1 MGIITTQS
9 IKNSINLYI
18 GIIIGAVNTILVF
31 PFVFESNPEYWGL
44 LQLLVS
50 YSIVIS
56 SFSHLG
62 GPSILLRYFPK
73 IHDKG
78 KLISFSLFLSLVGF
92 LLFFFIFSVFK
103 DYFLSELKLNLLLSD
118 NFHFIAILVF
128 SIIFFEIFNSL
139 SKSFLDSTTP
149 VFLNEVALRFYIL
162 VLLVC
167 YHFKFFDFSFMLFAY
182 VAGYFFQLLIILFLQ
197 LKHHRI
203 TFSFKWNINEIKSQI
218 KYGTYV
224 ILGGGAAALVARL
237 DMIMIEYFMDL
248 KQVAYYGL
256 AFFIASVIKTP
267 SRSIAAISS
276 PLLAK
281 AFEQNNSTEIKDIYR
296 KSSINLL
303 IIGALLFLGIW
314 LNIDEILSILPEKFQ
329 QGKQVIFYIGLAQIF
344 NLMTGVNGLIIIN
357 SDFYK
362 LDLYLN
368 ILLVIL
374 TIFINILLI
383 PLYGIEGAAMAT
395 ATSLFIYNFLKL
407 LVVKV
412 NINVQPFSFNTFKV
426 IALACIVYFLV
437 PIIPL
442 DFSNDFFSIIIR
454 SIIIVLLYSI
464 PILYFNLSDDI
475 TQFVQNTYAKLRYNK

>member
-1 MGIITTQS
+1 MGIIRTQS
-9 IKNSINLYI
+9 IKNSINFYL
-18 GIIIGAVNTILVF
+18 GILLGAVNTILVF
-31 PFVFESNPEYWGL
+31 PFVFEANPEYWGL

-62 GPSILLRYFPK
+62 GPSVLLRYFPK
-73 IHDKG
+73 INDKG
-78 KLISFSLFLSLVGF
+78 KLISFSLILSFTGF
-92 LLFFFIFSVFK
+92 LLFFIVFSVFK
-103 DYFLSELKLNLLLSD
+103 DYFLLKMKLNLLFSD
-118 NFHFIAILVF
+118 NFNFIAVLVF
-128 SIIFFEIFNSL
+128 CIIFFNFFNSL

-162 VLLVC
+162 VLLLC
-167 YHFKFFDFSFMLFAY
+167 YHFKFFDFSYLLFYY
-182 VAGYFFQLLIILFLQ
+182 VGGYFIQLLIILFLQ

-203 TFSFKWNINEIKSQI
+203 TFSFKWDINEIKDQI
-218 KYGTYV
+218 KYGIYV
-224 ILGGGAAALVARL
+224 ILGGGAIALVTRL

-248 KQVAYYGL
+248 KHVAYYAL
-256 AFFIASVIKTP
+256 AFFIASVIKTS

-276 PLLAK
+276 PLIAK
-281 AFEQNNSTEIKDIYR
+281 AFEQNNISQIKNIYQ

-303 IIGALLFLGIW
+303 IIGGFLFLGIW
-314 LNIDEILSILPEKFQ
+314 LNVDEILCILPEKFQ

-374 TIFINILLI
+374 TLFINVLLI
-383 PLYGIEGAAMAT
+383 PVYGIEGAAMAT
-395 ATSLFIYNFLKL
+395 ATSIFIYNFLKL
-407 LVVKV
+407 LIV
-412 NINVQPFSFNTFKV
+412 NYKINVHPFSFNTLKV
-426 IALACIVYFLV
+426 IGLIFYVYFLIA
-437 PIIPL
+437 IIPL
-442 DFSNDFFSIIIR
+442 DFSNDFISILIR
-454 SIIIVLLYSI
+454 SLLIFLFYFT

-475 TQFVQNTYAKLRYNK
+475 TQFLIGTYKKFRKNK

>member
-1 MGIITTQS
+1 M
-9 IKNSINLYI
+9 
-18 GIIIGAVNTILVF
+18 
-31 PFVFESNPEYWGL
+31 
-44 LQLLVS
+44 
-50 YSIVIS
+50 
-56 SFSHLG
+56 
-62 GPSILLRYFPK
+62 
-73 IHDKG
+73 
-78 KLISFSLFLSLVGF
+78 LS
-92 LLFFFIFSVFK
+92 
-103 DYFLSELKLNLLLSD
+103 
-118 NFHFIAILVF
+118 
-128 SIIFFEIFNSL
+128 
-139 SKSFLDSTTP
+139 
-149 VFLNEVALRFYIL
+149 
-162 VLLVC
+162 
-167 YHFKFFDFSFMLFAY
+167 AY

-197 LKHHRI
+197 FKHHRI
-203 TFSFKWNINEIKSQI
+203 TFSFKWNIIEIKSQI
-218 KYGTYV
+218 KYGVYV

-368 ILLVIL
+368 ILLVVL
-374 TIFINILLI
+374 TIIINVLLI
-383 PLYGIEGAAMAT
+383 PVYGIEGAAMAT

-412 NINVQPFSFNTFKV
+412 KIKVQPFSFNTYKV

-437 PIIPL
+437 PVIPL